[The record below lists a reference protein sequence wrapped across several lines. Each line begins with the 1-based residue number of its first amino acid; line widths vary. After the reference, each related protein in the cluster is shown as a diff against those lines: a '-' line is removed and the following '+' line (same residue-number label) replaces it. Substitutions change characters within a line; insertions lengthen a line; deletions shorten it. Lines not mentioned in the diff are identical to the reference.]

1 WSISSLLKFGTET
14 LENTKKEG
22 GKKPVYD
29 ESQLRDLA
37 DAFGQIILNGTSM
50 ANTGAVANGA
60 QYADQIEKY
69 APSRAIQIRAKF
81 GSRSTASNSR
91 YGGNTVSTVPNSMA
105 NSVNSASVAANQK
118 RASAEAAEAKLM
130 DDLQK

>member
-1 WSISSLLKFGTET
+1 
-14 LENTKKEG
+14 NTKKEG

-50 ANTGAVANGA
+50 ANAGGGASGA

-69 APSRAIQIRAKF
+69 SPSRAIQIRAKF

-91 YGGNTVSTVPNSMA
+91 YAGNTVSIATNSMSPMA
-105 NSVNSASVAANQK
+105 NSASVAANQK
-118 RASAEAAEAKLM
+118 RAAAEAAETKLM
-130 DDLQK
+130 DELQ